1 MSKVRTYTPER
12 LALTRTAM
20 QKHFQTLTPQEQQDN
35 QHILQELDEA
45 QTIVDMYRIMNQV
58 WDLTATAKQ
67 VKQRKA
73 QEQLQKQN
81 QNK

>member
-1 MSKVRTYTPER
+1 MSKVKTYTPER

-58 WDLTATAKQ
+58 WDLTATAKR
-67 VKQRKA
+67 VAARKQK
-73 QEQLQKQN
+73 
-81 QNK
+81 

>member
-67 VKQRKA
+67 VKQWKE
-73 QEQLQKQN
+73 QEQLQLQK
-81 QNK
+81 

>member
-1 MSKVRTYTPER
+1 MSKVKTYTPER

-67 VKQRKA
+67 VKQRKE

-81 QNK
+81 K